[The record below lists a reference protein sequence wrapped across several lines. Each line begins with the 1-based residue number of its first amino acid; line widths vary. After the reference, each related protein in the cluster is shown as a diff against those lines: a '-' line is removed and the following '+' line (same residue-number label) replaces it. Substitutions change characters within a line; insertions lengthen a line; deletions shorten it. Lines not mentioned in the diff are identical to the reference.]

1 MALPIAPPPEGT
13 PRWRAAE
20 IFLGTYA
27 AIVAVTAV
35 SRVGLSRGNWLVAL
49 ANVLIILC
57 LWLVTRPG
65 LGPTGRI
72 LREAMPLVLVLV
84 GYAALDVLSGG
95 GQLRAH
101 DDVILAWEEAAF
113 GMQPARDW
121 WRGHTSTFWSTLLHG
136 VYFCYYL
143 ILAVPAFFFLLRGD
157 WPAFRRLTRN
167 VVCTFCVCFLIFVL
181 YPVAGPYYV
190 FERPTGLMVDNLPA
204 HMVYAALASGSSFG
218 AAFPSSHV
226 AAATAA
232 GIAAFSGNRTL
243 GWILL
248 VPVMLMPIATVYT
261 QMHYALDAIVG
272 VLVGLV
278 VPLVAARMEGTLKE
292 REGELQTREG

>member
-1 MALPIAPPPEGT
+1 LAFPVAPPPEDAPT
-13 PRWRAAE
+13 WRAAE

-27 AIVAVTAV
+27 SIVAVTAV

-49 ANVLIILC
+49 ANVLIVLC

-65 LGPTGRI
+65 LGPTGRV
-72 LREAMPLVLVLV
+72 LREVMPLVLTLV

-101 DDVILAWEEAAF
+101 DDVLLAWEEATF

-121 WRGHTSTFWSTLLHG
+121 WRGHTSPFWSSLLHS
-136 VYFCYYL
+136 VYFLYYL
-143 ILAVPAFFFLLRGD
+143 ILAVPALFFLLRGD
-157 WPAFRRLTRN
+157 WPAFRRFSRN
-167 VVCTFCVCFLIFVL
+167 VVCTFCVCFLVFVL

-190 FERPTGLMVDNLPA
+190 FEHPAGLMVDNLPA

-226 AAATAA
+226 AATTAA
-232 GIAAFSGNRTL
+232 GLATFKGNRTL

-248 VPVMLMPIATVYT
+248 VPVLLMPIATVYT
-261 QMHYALDAIVG
+261 QMHYAWDAIVG
-272 VLVGLV
+272 VLVGIA
-278 VPLVAARMEGTLKE
+278 VPWFAAKIE
-292 REGELQTREG
+292 RTT

>member
-1 MALPIAPPPEGT
+1 LAFPVAPPPEDA

-27 AIVAVTAV
+27 SIVAVTAV

-65 LGPTGRI
+65 LGPTGRV
-72 LREAMPLVLVLV
+72 LREVMPLVLTLV

-101 DDVILAWEEAAF
+101 DDVLLAWEDATF

-121 WRGHTSTFWSTLLHG
+121 WRGHTSPFWSSLLHS

-143 ILAVPAFFFLLRGD
+143 ILAVPALFFLLRGD
-157 WPAFRRLTRN
+157 WPAFRRFSRN
-167 VVCTFCVCFLIFVL
+167 VVCTFCVCFLVFVL

-190 FERPTGLMVDNLPA
+190 FEHPTGLMVDNLPA

-226 AAATAA
+226 AATTAA
-232 GIAAFSGNRTL
+232 GLATFKGSRTL

-248 VPVMLMPIATVYT
+248 VPVLLMPIATVYT
-261 QMHYALDAIVG
+261 QMHYAWDAIVG
-272 VLVGLV
+272 VLVGIA
-278 VPLVAARMEGTLKE
+278 VPWFAAKIE
-292 REGELQTREG
+292 RTT

>member
-1 MALPIAPPPEGT
+1 LAFPVAPPPEDAPT
-13 PRWRAAE
+13 WRAAE

-27 AIVAVTAV
+27 SIVAVTAV

-65 LGPTGRI
+65 LGPTGRV
-72 LREAMPLVLVLV
+72 LREVMPLVLTLV

-101 DDVILAWEEAAF
+101 DDVLLAWEEATF

-121 WRGHTSTFWSTLLHG
+121 WRGHTSPFWSSLLHS
-136 VYFCYYL
+136 VYFLYYL
-143 ILAVPAFFFLLRGD
+143 ILAVPALFFLLRGD
-157 WPAFRRLTRN
+157 WPAFRRFSRN
-167 VVCTFCVCFLIFVL
+167 VVCTFCVCFLVFVL

-190 FERPTGLMVDNLPA
+190 FEHPAGLMVDNLPA

-226 AAATAA
+226 AATTAA
-232 GIAAFSGNRTL
+232 GLATFKGNRTL

-248 VPVMLMPIATVYT
+248 VPVLLMPIATVYT
-261 QMHYALDAIVG
+261 QMHYAWDAIVG
-272 VLVGLV
+272 VLVGIA
-278 VPLVAARMEGTLKE
+278 VPWFAAKIE
-292 REGELQTREG
+292 RTT

>member
-1 MALPIAPPPEGT
+1 LAFPVAPPPEDAPT
-13 PRWRAAE
+13 WRAAE

-27 AIVAVTAV
+27 SIVAVTAV

-65 LGPTGRI
+65 LGPTGRV
-72 LREAMPLVLVLV
+72 LREVMPLVLTLV

-101 DDVILAWEEAAF
+101 DDVLLAWEEATF

-121 WRGHTSTFWSTLLHG
+121 WRGHTSPFWSSLLHS
-136 VYFCYYL
+136 VYFFYYL
-143 ILAVPAFFFLLRGD
+143 ILAVPALFFLLRGD
-157 WPAFRRLTRN
+157 WPAFRRFSRN
-167 VVCTFCVCFLIFVL
+167 VVCTFCVCFLVFVL

-190 FERPTGLMVDNLPA
+190 FEHPAGLMVDNLPA

-226 AAATAA
+226 AATTAA
-232 GIAAFSGNRTL
+232 GLATFKGNRTL

-248 VPVMLMPIATVYT
+248 VPVLLMPIATVYT
-261 QMHYALDAIVG
+261 QMHYAWDAIVG
-272 VLVGLV
+272 VLVGIA
-278 VPLVAARMEGTLKE
+278 VPWFAAKIE
-292 REGELQTREG
+292 RTT

>member
-1 MALPIAPPPEGT
+1 MAFPVAPPPEDA

-27 AIVAVTAV
+27 SIVAVTAV

-49 ANVLIILC
+49 ANVLIVLC

-65 LGPTGRI
+65 LGPTGRV
-72 LREAMPLVLVLV
+72 LREVMPLVLTLV

-101 DDVILAWEEAAF
+101 DDVLLAWEEATF

-121 WRGHTSTFWSTLLHG
+121 WRGHTSPFWSSLLHA

-143 ILAVPAFFFLLRGD
+143 ILAVPALFFLLRGD
-157 WPAFRRLTRN
+157 WPAFRRFSRN
-167 VVCTFCVCFLIFVL
+167 VVCTFCVCFLVFVL

-190 FERPTGLMVDNLPA
+190 FEHPAGLMVDNLPA

-226 AAATAA
+226 AATTAA
-232 GIAAFSGNRTL
+232 GLATFKGNRTL

-248 VPVMLMPIATVYT
+248 VPVLLMPIATVYT
-261 QMHYALDAIVG
+261 QMHYAWDAIVG
-272 VLVGLV
+272 VLVGIA
-278 VPLVAARMEGTLKE
+278 VPWFAAKIE
-292 REGELQTREG
+292 RTT

>member
-1 MALPIAPPPEGT
+1 MAFPVAPPPEDAPT
-13 PRWRAAE
+13 WRAAE

-27 AIVAVTAV
+27 SIVAVTAV

-49 ANVLIILC
+49 ANVLIVLC

-65 LGPTGRI
+65 LGPTGRV
-72 LREAMPLVLVLV
+72 LREVMPLVLTLV

-101 DDVILAWEEAAF
+101 DDVLLAWEEATF

-121 WRGHTSTFWSTLLHG
+121 WRGHTSPFWSSLLHS
-136 VYFCYYL
+136 VYFFYYL
-143 ILAVPAFFFLLRGD
+143 ILAVPALFFLLRGD
-157 WPAFRRLTRN
+157 WPAFRRFSRN
-167 VVCTFCVCFLIFVL
+167 VVCTFCVCFLVFVL

-190 FERPTGLMVDNLPA
+190 FEHPTGLMVDNLPA

-226 AAATAA
+226 AATTAA
-232 GIAAFSGNRTL
+232 GLATFKGNRTL

-248 VPVMLMPIATVYT
+248 VPVLLMPIATVYT
-261 QMHYALDAIVG
+261 QMHYAWDAIVG
-272 VLVGLV
+272 VLVGIA
-278 VPLVAARMEGTLKE
+278 VPWFAAKIE
-292 REGELQTREG
+292 RTT

>member
-1 MALPIAPPPEGT
+1 MAFPVAPPPEDAPT
-13 PRWRAAE
+13 WRAAE

-27 AIVAVTAV
+27 SIVAVTAV

-49 ANVLIILC
+49 ANVLIVLC

-65 LGPTGRI
+65 LGPTGRV
-72 LREAMPLVLVLV
+72 LREVMPLVLTLV

-101 DDVILAWEEAAF
+101 DDVLLAWEEATF

-121 WRGHTSTFWSTLLHG
+121 WRGHTSPFWSSLLHS
-136 VYFCYYL
+136 VYFLYYL
-143 ILAVPAFFFLLRGD
+143 ILAVPALFFLLRGD
-157 WPAFRRLTRN
+157 WPAFRRFSRN
-167 VVCTFCVCFLIFVL
+167 VVCTFCVCFLVFVL

-190 FERPTGLMVDNLPA
+190 FEHPAGLMVDNLPA

-226 AAATAA
+226 AATTAA
-232 GIAAFSGNRTL
+232 GLATFKGNRTL

-248 VPVMLMPIATVYT
+248 VPVLLMPIATVYT
-261 QMHYALDAIVG
+261 QMHYAWDAIVG
-272 VLVGLV
+272 VLVGIA
-278 VPLVAARMEGTLKE
+278 VPWFAAKIE
-292 REGELQTREG
+292 RTT

>member
-1 MALPIAPPPEGT
+1 MAFPVAPPPEDAPT
-13 PRWRAAE
+13 WRAAE

-27 AIVAVTAV
+27 SIVAVTAV

-49 ANVLIILC
+49 ANVLIVLC

-65 LGPTGRI
+65 LGPTGRV
-72 LREAMPLVLVLV
+72 LREVMPLVLTLV

-101 DDVILAWEEAAF
+101 DDVLLAWEEATF

-121 WRGHTSTFWSTLLHG
+121 WRGHTSPFWSSLLHS
-136 VYFCYYL
+136 VYFLYYL
-143 ILAVPAFFFLLRGD
+143 ILAVPSLFFLLRGD
-157 WPAFRRLTRN
+157 WPAFRRFSRN
-167 VVCTFCVCFLIFVL
+167 VVCTFCVCFLVFVL
-181 YPVAGPYYV
+181 FPVAGPYYV
-190 FERPTGLMVDNLPA
+190 FEHPAGLMVDNLPA

-226 AAATAA
+226 AATTAA
-232 GIAAFSGNRTL
+232 GLATFKGNRTL

-248 VPVMLMPIATVYT
+248 VPVLLMPIATVYT
-261 QMHYALDAIVG
+261 QMHYAWDAIVG
-272 VLVGLV
+272 VLVGIA
-278 VPLVAARMEGTLKE
+278 VPWFAAKIE
-292 REGELQTREG
+292 RTT

>member
-1 MALPIAPPPEGT
+1 LAFPVAPSPGSGAPG
-13 PRWRAAE
+13 WRAAE
-20 IFLGTYA
+20 IFLGSYA
-27 AIVAVTAV
+27 AIVTIIALT
-35 SRVGLSRGNWLVAL
+35 RLDLTRGNWLIAL
-49 ANVLIILC
+49 AHALIIVW

-65 LGPTGRI
+65 LGPTGRL
-72 LREAMPLVLVLV
+72 LREIMPLIIVLA

-101 DDVILAWEEAAF
+101 DRVLLGWEEAAF

-121 WRGHTSTFWSTLLHG
+121 WRGHTSPFWSTLLHG
-136 VYFCYYL
+136 VYFFYYL
-143 ILAVPAFFFLLRGD
+143 ILALPALFFLLQGD

-167 VVCTFCVCFLIFVL
+167 VVCTFCVCFLVFVL

-190 FERPTGLMVDNLPA
+190 FEHPTGLMVDNLPA
-204 HMVYAALASGSSFG
+204 HLVYAALASGSSFG

-232 GIAAFSGNRTL
+232 ELATFRGNRTL

-248 VPVMLMPIATVYT
+248 LPVILMPIATVYT
-261 QMHYALDAIVG
+261 QMHYAWDAIAG
-272 VLVGLV
+272 VLVGILV
-278 VPLVAARMEGTLKE
+278 PWIAGRIEGTA
-292 REGELQTREG
+292 

>member
-1 MALPIAPPPEGT
+1 MAFPVAPPPEDAPT
-13 PRWRAAE
+13 WRAAE

-27 AIVAVTAV
+27 SIVAVTAV

-49 ANVLIILC
+49 ANVLIVLC

-65 LGPTGRI
+65 LGPTGRV
-72 LREAMPLVLVLV
+72 LREVMPLVLTLV

-101 DDVILAWEEAAF
+101 DDVLLAWEEATF

-121 WRGHTSTFWSTLLHG
+121 WRGHTSPFWSSLLHS
-136 VYFCYYL
+136 VYFFYYL
-143 ILAVPAFFFLLRGD
+143 ILAVPALFFLLRGD
-157 WPAFRRLTRN
+157 WPAFRRFSRN
-167 VVCTFCVCFLIFVL
+167 VVCTFCVCFLVFVL

-190 FERPTGLMVDNLPA
+190 FEHPAGLMVDNLPA

-226 AAATAA
+226 AATTAA
-232 GIAAFSGNRTL
+232 GLATFKGNRTL

-248 VPVMLMPIATVYT
+248 VPVLLMPIATVYT
-261 QMHYALDAIVG
+261 QMHYAWDAIVG
-272 VLVGLV
+272 VLVGIA
-278 VPLVAARMEGTLKE
+278 VPWFAAKVE
-292 REGELQTREG
+292 RTA

>member
-1 MALPIAPPPEGT
+1 MAFPVAPPPEDAPT
-13 PRWRAAE
+13 WRAAE

-27 AIVAVTAV
+27 SIVAVTAV

-49 ANVLIILC
+49 ANVLIVLC

-65 LGPTGRI
+65 LGPTGRV
-72 LREAMPLVLVLV
+72 LREVMPLVLTLV

-101 DDVILAWEEAAF
+101 DDVLLAWEEATF

-121 WRGHTSTFWSTLLHG
+121 WRGHTSPFWSSLLHS
-136 VYFCYYL
+136 VYFLYYL
-143 ILAVPAFFFLLRGD
+143 ILAVPALFFLLRGD
-157 WPAFRRLTRN
+157 WPAFRRFSRN
-167 VVCTFCVCFLIFVL
+167 VVCTFCVCFLVFVL

-190 FERPTGLMVDNLPA
+190 FEHPAGLMVDNLPA

-226 AAATAA
+226 AATTAA
-232 GIAAFSGNRTL
+232 GLAAFKGNRTL

-248 VPVMLMPIATVYT
+248 VPVLLMPIATVYT
-261 QMHYALDAIVG
+261 QMHYAWDAIVG
-272 VLVGLV
+272 VLVGIA
-278 VPLVAARMEGTLKE
+278 VPWFAAKIE
-292 REGELQTREG
+292 RTT

>member
-1 MALPIAPPPEGT
+1 MAFPVAPPPEVA

-20 IFLGTYA
+20 VFLGTYA
-27 AIVAVTAV
+27 SIVAVTAV
-35 SRVGLSRGNWLVAL
+35 SRVDLSRGNWLVAL

-65 LGPTGRI
+65 LGPTGRV
-72 LREAMPLVLVLV
+72 LREVMPLVLTLV

-101 DDVILAWEEAAF
+101 DDVLLAWEEATF

-121 WRGHTSTFWSTLLHG
+121 WRSHTSPFWSSLLHA
-136 VYFCYYL
+136 VYFSYYL
-143 ILAVPAFFFLLRGD
+143 ILAAPALFFLRRGD
-157 WPAFRRLTRN
+157 WPAFRRFSRN
-167 VVCTFCVCFLIFVL
+167 VVCTFCVCFLVFVL

-190 FERPTGLMVDNLPA
+190 FEHPTGLMVDNLPA

-226 AAATAA
+226 AATTAA
-232 GIAAFSGNRTL
+232 GLATFKGNRTL

-248 VPVMLMPIATVYT
+248 VPVLLMPIATVYT
-261 QMHYALDAIVG
+261 QMHYAWDAIAG
-272 VLVGLV
+272 VLVGIA
-278 VPLVAARMEGTLKE
+278 VPWFAAKVE
-292 REGELQTREG
+292 RTA

>member
-1 MALPIAPPPEGT
+1 LAFPVAPPPEDA

-27 AIVAVTAV
+27 SIVAVTAV

-65 LGPTGRI
+65 LGPTGRV
-72 LREAMPLVLVLV
+72 LREVMPLVLILV

-101 DDVILAWEEAAF
+101 DDVLLAWENATF

-121 WRGHTSTFWSTLLHG
+121 WRGHTSPFWSSLLHA

-143 ILAVPAFFFLLRGD
+143 ILAVPALFFLLRGE
-157 WPAFRRLTRN
+157 WPAFRRFSRN
-167 VVCTFCVCFLIFVL
+167 VVCTFCVCFLVFVL

-190 FERPTGLMVDNLPA
+190 FEHPTGLMVDNVPA

-226 AAATAA
+226 AATTAA
-232 GIAAFSGNRTL
+232 GLATFKGSRTL

-248 VPVMLMPIATVYT
+248 VPVLLMPIATVYT
-261 QMHYALDAIVG
+261 QMHYAWDAIVG
-272 VLVGLV
+272 VLVGIA
-278 VPLVAARMEGTLKE
+278 VPWLAAKVE
-292 REGELQTREG
+292 RTA

>member
-1 MALPIAPPPEGT
+1 MAFPLAPPPEGT

-27 AIVAVTAV
+27 CIVAVTAV

-49 ANVLIILC
+49 ANVLIILF

-65 LGPTGRI
+65 LGPMGRV
-72 LREAMPLVLVLV
+72 LREVMPLVLMLV

-101 DDVILAWEEAAF
+101 DDVILVWEAAAF

-121 WRGHTSTFWSTLLHG
+121 WRGHTSPFWSSLLHA
-136 VYFCYYL
+136 VYFFYYL

-157 WPAFRRLTRN
+157 WPAFRRFSRN
-167 VVCTFCVCFLIFVL
+167 VVCTFGVCFLVFVL

-190 FERPTGLMVDNLPA
+190 FDRPLGLMVDNLPA

-226 AAATAA
+226 AATTAA
-232 GIAAFSGNRTL
+232 GLATFKGNRTL

-248 VPVMLMPIATVYT
+248 IPVLLMPIATVYT
-261 QMHYALDAIVG
+261 QMHYAWDAIVG
-272 VLVGLV
+272 VLVGIA
-278 VPLVAARMEGTLKE
+278 VPWFAAKIE
-292 REGELQTREG
+292 RTA